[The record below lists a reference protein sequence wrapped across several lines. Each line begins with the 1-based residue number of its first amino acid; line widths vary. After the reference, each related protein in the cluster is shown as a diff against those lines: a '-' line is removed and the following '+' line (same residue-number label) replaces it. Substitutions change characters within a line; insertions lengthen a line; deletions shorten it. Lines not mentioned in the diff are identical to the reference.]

1 MKKVIMSVVML
12 LSVTLSANVTGHT
25 ELVDSGQV
33 SREVKKQQE
42 LHKEILWDCLI
53 GAIIYVESRGNDHAV
68 GPTNDLGCI
77 QATPIYVAE
86 ANRLS
91 GRNYTLSDRTDRKKS
106 IEMFNIIQ
114 NHYNSCRSTLKAIYL
129 HNPKAPESYKE
140 KILTQYII
148 NIKNKG
154 YEY

>member
-1 MKKVIMSVVML
+1 MKKVIMSIVML
-12 LSVTLSANVTGHT
+12 LSVTLSANVTEYT
-25 ELVDSGQV
+25 ELVDSVQIAC
-33 SREVKKQQE
+33 EVKEQQE
-42 LHKEILWDCLI
+42 LHKAMLWDCLI

-91 GRNYTLSDRTDRKKS
+91 GRNYTLQDRTDRKKS

-114 NHYNSCRSTLKAIYL
+114 NQYNSCKSTLKAIHL
-129 HNPKAPESYKE
+129 HNPKAPESYKK
-140 KILTQYII
+140 KILAQYII

-154 YEY
+154 YAY